1 MNLEVDKYN
10 DSDYLI
16 DREEYIEGL
25 DKEEK
30 IIILEK
36 FLKEMDHIFQKTKI
50 NNTKERNALRE
61 LISEYKQQEQKY
73 LDEVDKHVDIVL
85 LYNRLLNKIKSY
97 DKELENARKINEEH
111 QKINGELREK
121 VRKLE
126 KENSTLKNF
135 TSDLFN
141 EDITQ
146 TFICKDKIKDKIE
159 ELKQAFENTNKDR
172 WKTVYTVQIEILQRL
187 LQEEDK

>member
-16 DREEYIEGL
+16 EREESINGL
-25 DKEEK
+25 EKEEK
-30 IIILEK
+30 I
-36 FLKEMDHIFQKTKI
+36 
-50 NNTKERNALRE
+50 NW
-61 LISEYKQQEQKY
+61 EQMY
-73 LDEVDKHVDIVL
+73 LDEVDKHVDVVL
-85 LYNRLLNKIKSY
+85 LYNSLLNKIKSY

-111 QKINGELREK
+111 RKENAELMKAINVVEKEKGEWIEDCNNLKEK

-159 ELKQAFENTNKDR
+159 ELKQALENTNKDR

>member
-16 DREEYIEGL
+16 EREESINGL
-25 DKEEK
+25 EKEEK
-30 IIILEK
+30 I
-36 FLKEMDHIFQKTKI
+36 
-50 NNTKERNALRE
+50 NW
-61 LISEYKQQEQKY
+61 EQMY

-85 LYNRLLNKIKSY
+85 LYNGLLNKIKSY

-159 ELKQAFENTNKDR
+159 ELKQALENTNKDR
-172 WKTVYTVQIEILQRL
+172 WKAVYTVQIEILQAL
-187 LQEEDK
+187 LQESEDK

>member
-1 MNLEVDKYN
+1 MAFDLDDDELESTRKLLGVDKKDN
-10 DSDYLI
+10 L
-16 DREEYIEGL
+16 
-25 DKEEK
+25 K
-30 IIILEK
+30 ILEN
-36 FLKEMDHIFQKTKI
+36 FLKEMDDIFQKTKI

-61 LISEYKQQEQKY
+61 LISEYKQQKQMY
-73 LDEVDKHVDIVL
+73 LDEVDKHVDVVL
-85 LYNRLLNKIKSY
+85 LYNSLLNKIKSY

-111 QKINGELREK
+111 RKENGLLRERVK
-121 VRKLE
+121 KLE

-159 ELKQAFENTNKDR
+159 ELKQALENTNKDR
-172 WKTVYTVQIEILQRL
+172 WKAVYTIQIEILQRL

>member
-16 DREEYIEGL
+16 EREESINGL
-25 DKEEK
+25 EKEEK
-30 IIILEK
+30 I
-36 FLKEMDHIFQKTKI
+36 
-50 NNTKERNALRE
+50 NW
-61 LISEYKQQEQKY
+61 EQMY
-73 LDEVDKHVDIVL
+73 LDEVDKHVDVVL
-85 LYNRLLNKIKSY
+85 LYNGLLNKIKSY

-159 ELKQAFENTNKDR
+159 ELKQALENTNKDR
-172 WKTVYTVQIEILQRL
+172 WKAVYTVQIEILQAL
-187 LQEEDK
+187 LQEREDK